1 MPGVSSIWCEWCGG
15 GRRVSSV
22 RRSIVVGGRAGQGW
36 PHVISICLNCLS
48 CSSWSWLCPL
58 QRRQVWGVCVTCE
71 ASLGKE
77 ALQLSAVAESCWSW
91 AELSLGSQQDIKYS
105 TSQSAGTSQCDDQ
118 PCPLFTFLHSQ
129 RLSSIQLSSDQTVKW
144 EEKLIIN
151 TWACY
156 YFSPHTFRSNEWL
169 IVPITITMA
178 MSQNWVMVISEQ
190 HRYQGVSY
198 KSDIIVI
205 SGNSQQS
212 ILENIC
218 LDIIFH
224 YKDKEINSVL
234 MTLKAIFVQMKMA
247 GLDTG
252 DRQALEQKYSGCDP
266 PCLLDSSDGRSEQ
279 QDKKS
284 HI

>member
-1 MPGVSSIWCEWCGG
+1 
-15 GRRVSSV
+15 
-22 RRSIVVGGRAGQGW
+22 
-36 PHVISICLNCLS
+36 
-48 CSSWSWLCPL
+48 
-58 QRRQVWGVCVTCE
+58 
-71 ASLGKE
+71 
-77 ALQLSAVAESCWSW
+77 
-91 AELSLGSQQDIKYS
+91 
-105 TSQSAGTSQCDDQ
+105 
-118 PCPLFTFLHSQ
+118 
-129 RLSSIQLSSDQTVKW
+129 
-144 EEKLIIN
+144 
-151 TWACY
+151 
-156 YFSPHTFRSNEWL
+156 
-169 IVPITITMA
+169 MA

-234 MTLKAIFVQMKMA
+234 MTPKAIFVQMKIPTLA

-266 PCLLDSSDGRSEQ
+266 PCLLDSSDGRS
-279 QDKKS
+279 DNKIKKS